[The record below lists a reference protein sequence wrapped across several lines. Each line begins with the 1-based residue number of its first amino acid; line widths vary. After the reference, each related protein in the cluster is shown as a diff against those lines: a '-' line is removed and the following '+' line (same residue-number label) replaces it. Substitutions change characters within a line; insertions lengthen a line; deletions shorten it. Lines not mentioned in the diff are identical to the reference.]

1 MTAAVI
7 PGQERPYSGR
17 RHSGRRHPE
26 RRWLRGRPG
35 RKLLAAG
42 LLFAVVGVGA
52 GIVVGHAGFVVR
64 VAALL
69 AIPVV
74 VVALPVFIAR
84 PRLAV
89 AAVVVA
95 MPFGANYVPGLGL
108 KLIVVMCAIAVG
120 AVVVGR
126 TLHGR
131 GPLPWPRL
139 AWILLGLVAI
149 AGISTA
155 TSVTPTDSVKQDL
168 TFVLGALFSL
178 AVVAVVS
185 CPAQL
190 RRMIGLFVIVGGAM
204 CAQAIPSA
212 QGLKSSFGGSIVD
225 NRPVGVFSQPNEL
238 GGFSAAVL
246 IAALALGLSARTR
259 RARIGWTLVG
269 TTAAI
274 SMAVSLSR
282 GSLIGAALGV
292 VGVVV
297 LLPAHRRRI
306 VLALAAL
313 TLAFLAVTASGT
325 GPQQV
330 QVVGERIRTL
340 GGGKESPYDDRPAI
354 WSEAFRQFS
363 EQPLTG
369 LGPGS
374 FPVTS
379 ARSRPPGIFPEA
391 VRRRTQDAP
400 LLVGADHAHNV
411 LLTFAAEQ
419 GGIAVALVVAFTV
432 GLGLS
437 IWRSSRRL
445 HDPVLVG
452 VTAAVGGALCTFI
465 GQGAVDFTLHNPVL
479 TTVVWFLVG
488 LALAAGRRPV
498 SERAARRSSGT
509 TQ

>member
-1 MTAAVI
+1 MLK
-7 PGQERPYSGR
+7 S
-17 RHSGRRHPE
+17 
-26 RRWLRGRPG
+26 
-35 RKLLAAG
+35 LAAG
-42 LLFAVVGVGA
+42 LLFAAVCIGG
-52 GIVVGHAGFVVR
+52 GIVVGRTGFVVR

-74 VVALPVFIAR
+74 AVALPVFIAR

-89 AAVVVA
+89 AAAVVA
-95 MPFGANYVPGLGL
+95 MPFGASYVPGLGL
-108 KLIVVMCAIAVG
+108 KLIEVMCAVAVG

-139 AWILLGLVAI
+139 AWIVLGLVAI

-155 TSVTPTDSVKQDL
+155 TSVTPTDSLKQDV

-178 AVVAVVS
+178 AVVAVLTRPVEV
-185 CPAQL
+185 

-246 IAALALGLSARTR
+246 IAALALGLSARTT

-269 TTAAI
+269 TTATI

-306 VLALAAL
+306 LLALAAL
-313 TLAFLAVTASGT
+313 MMGFLAVTVSGT

-330 QVVGERIRTL
+330 QVVGERISTL

-354 WSEAFRQFS
+354 WAEAFRQFS

-419 GGIAVALVVAFTV
+419 GGIAVVLVVTFTLA
-432 GLGLS
+432 LGLS
-437 IWRSSRRL
+437 ILRASRRSI
-445 HDPVLVG
+445 DPVLVG
-452 VTAAVGGALCTFI
+452 VIAAVGGALCTFV
-465 GQGAVDFTLHNPVL
+465 GQGAVDVTLHNPVL
-479 TTVVWFLVG
+479 TTVVWLLVG
-488 LALAAGRRPV
+488 LGLAATRMTAGERPARRP
-498 SERAARRSSGT
+498 SATIR
-509 TQ
+509 